1 MQYEI
6 LVSEISFS
14 IDQDYERGAD
24 ESLEAKVNQYIA
36 DGWRPQ
42 GGVST
47 VMLREDSRGDS
58 KYTVIQQYQAMV
70 KD

>member
-6 LVSEISFS
+6 LVSEMAFTL
-14 IDQDYERGAD
+14 DQDYERGAD
-24 ESLEAKVNQYIA
+24 ETLEAKVNQYMA

-47 VMLREDSRGDS
+47 VVLRHNDNTRFC
-58 KYTVIQQYQAMV
+58 VLQQYQAMV

>member
-6 LVSEISFS
+6 LVSKIAFTV
-14 IDQDYERGAD
+14 DQDYEMGAD
-24 ESLEAKVNQYIA
+24 ETLEAKVNQYMA

-47 VMLREDSRGDS
+47 VVLRRDDSTRFC
-58 KYTVIQQYQAMV
+58 VLQQYQAMV